1 MNRVLTAERLSEAQ
15 LIEARTKAEVQRLE
29 AETQATIQIAKARAQ
44 AGNANARLYL
54 DFMGPKN
61 SLNDINM

>member
-15 LIEARTKAEVQRLE
+15 RIEARTKAEV
-29 AETQATIQIAKARAQ
+29 QIAKARAQ